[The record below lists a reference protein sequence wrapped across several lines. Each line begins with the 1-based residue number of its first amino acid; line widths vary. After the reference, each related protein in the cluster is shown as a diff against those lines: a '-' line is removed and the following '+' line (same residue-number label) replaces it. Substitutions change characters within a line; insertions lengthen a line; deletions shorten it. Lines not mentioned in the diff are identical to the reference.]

1 MDNQPNLTRR
11 ERRELERQNQ
21 RVGNEKANN
30 YSNKWRNISIAAV
43 VLVGVGILIASL
55 TTGKSSKTVNAAP
68 VDTVSATD
76 WTKGTAGKGKMLLV
90 FSDFQ
95 CPACDAY
102 EPMLN
107 QGMTEFNDS
116 VQFVF
121 RNFPLRTIHPNAQ
134 IASQAAEAAGIQNKF
149 WEMHD
154 KLFEKQAEWSESSNP
169 KAYFLQYAE
178 LMGLDKAKFSN
189 DLESDQVVQSVEDDY
204 QSGLKAGISGTP
216 SFFFNGKKV
225 DNFQSFDDLKKLLSS

>member
-1 MDNQPNLTRR
+1 MDNQPHLSRQ
-11 ERRELERQNQ
+11 ERRELERQKLRAN
-21 RVGNEKANN
+21 NEKTAVS
-30 YSNKWRNISIAAV
+30 SNKWRNISIATV
-43 VLVGVGILIASL
+43 VLIGVGVLIASL
-55 TTGKSSKTVNAAP
+55 TTGKGSSTVNAAP
-68 VDTVSATD
+68 VDTVSTTD
-76 WTKGTAGKGKMLLV
+76 WTKGTAGTGKMLLV

-102 EPMLN
+102 ESMLN

-121 RNFPLRTIHPNAQ
+121 RNFPLRTLHPNAQ

-178 LMGLDKAKFSN
+178 LMGLDKAKFSS
-189 DLESDQVVQSVEDDY
+189 DLESDPVVQSVEDDY
-204 QSGLKAGISGTP
+204 QSGLKASVSGTP

-225 DNFQSFDDLKKLLSS
+225 DNFKNYDDLKKLLSS